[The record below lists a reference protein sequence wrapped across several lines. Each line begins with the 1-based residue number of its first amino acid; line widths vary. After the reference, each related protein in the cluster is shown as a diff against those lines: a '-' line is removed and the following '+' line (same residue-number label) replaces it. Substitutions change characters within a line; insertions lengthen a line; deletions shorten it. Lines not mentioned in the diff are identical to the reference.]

1 METKTKLK
9 HNKKRNT
16 AFLYEALIKELAKS
30 VVYSNKEHQKL
41 VSSIIKEHF
50 KKRSVLD
57 QELSLYKQVYETNEF
72 PKEVAEKLINT
83 VKSEHAKLDQKIIF
97 EEQSKLIS
105 KINRFVGTEAY
116 DNFVPNYKTLATI
129 SQIFN
134 RTTEP
139 RKRILLEQELIESV
153 SSKKPEKKMVLERTD
168 SLVLKRFIER
178 FNESY
183 DGKLLKEQK
192 QLLSNFVTHQPD
204 SLELKVFLNEEVH
217 RIKAKLK
224 ELSTSNFL
232 KENEAL
238 ATNIKQTIS
247 YLNNLKIERVDEN
260 LVEKIMYLQEFVG
273 EVSE

>member
-1 METKTKLK
+1 MEIKAKLK

-16 AFLYEALIKELAKS
+16 AFLYETLIKELAKS

-50 KKRSVLD
+50 KKRSILD
-57 QELSLYKQVYETNEF
+57 QELSLYKQVYETKEY

-83 VKSEHAKLDQKIIF
+83 VKAEHSKLDQKAIF

-105 KINRFVGTEAY
+105 KINRLVGAEAY

-134 RTTEP
+134 RSTEP
-139 RKRILLEQELIESV
+139 RKRILLEQELIEVV
-153 SSKKPEKKMVLERTD
+153 SSKQPEKKMVLERTD

-183 DGKLLKEQK
+183 EGKLLKEQK
-192 QLLSNFVTHQPD
+192 QLLSKFVSHSPE
-204 SLELKVFLNEEVH
+204 SIELKVFLNEEVH

-224 ELSTSNFL
+224 DLSTSSFL
-232 KENEAL
+232 KENETL
-238 ATNIKQTIS
+238 AANVKQTIS
-247 YLNNLKIERVDEN
+247 YLDNLKIDRVDEG

>member
-1 METKTKLK
+1 MESKTKLK

-16 AFLYEALIKELAKS
+16 AFLYETLIKELAKS

-50 KKRSVLD
+50 KKRSILD
-57 QELSLYKQVYETNEF
+57 QELSLYKQVYETKEY

-83 VKSEHAKLDQKIIF
+83 VKAEHSRLDQKAIF

-105 KINRFVGTEAY
+105 KINHLVGTDAY

-134 RTTEP
+134 RSTEP

-153 SSKKPEKKMVLERTD
+153 SSKQPEKKMVLERTD

-183 DGKLLKEQK
+183 EGKLLKEQK
-192 QLLSNFVTHQPD
+192 QLLSKFVSHNPD
-204 SLELKVFLNEEVH
+204 SIELKVFLNEEVH
-217 RIKAKLK
+217 RIKEKLK
-224 ELSTSNFL
+224 DLSTSSFL
-232 KENEAL
+232 KENETL
-238 ATNIKQTIS
+238 AANVKQTIA
-247 YLNNLKIERVDEN
+247 YLQNLKIDRVDEG